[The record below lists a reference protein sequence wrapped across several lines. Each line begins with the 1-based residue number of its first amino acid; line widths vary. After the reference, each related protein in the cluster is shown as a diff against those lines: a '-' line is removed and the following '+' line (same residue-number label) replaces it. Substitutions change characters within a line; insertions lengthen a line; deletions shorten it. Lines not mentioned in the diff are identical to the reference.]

1 MIDIATVMLAV
12 KLASTAY
19 QLGKDAAPYIKL
31 AYEIQFKNKILT
43 AEERKAM
50 DNQEQVWRDEI
61 DAVIADDD
69 VADD

>member
-1 MIDIATVMLAV
+1 MIDVAMIKLAIS
-12 KLASTAY
+12 LASTAY

-50 DNQEQVWRDEI
+50 TDQEQSWRQEI
-61 DAVIADDD
+61 DAIIDADDKATD
-69 VADD
+69 